1 MATRQELIEAMSKRY
16 QTVERRQKQ
25 RIIDEFLEVTGYHRK
40 HAIRVL
46 NGYGRAKGEKPE
58 RHQLGRRIYDEA
70 VRQALLILWE
80 ASDRICGKRLK
91 ALLPNLLEAL
101 ERHGHLQLDSKVR
114 GRLVAMSAAT
124 IDRVL
129 GPARQAIRGR
139 GRRQASVGAA
149 VRRSVPV
156 RTFADWKD
164 PRPGYF
170 EMDLVAHCGHR
181 VSGSF
186 VHTLVLTDIA
196 SGWTECASL
205 VVREQTL
212 VSDAIA
218 QVKGQLP
225 FPLLGLDSD
234 NDSAFLNETLL
245 GFCQQHGVEWT
256 RSRAYRKND
265 QAWVEQKNGAVVR
278 RLVGYGRLEGLRAA
292 EALSGLYEVARLYVN
307 FFQPSFKLESKTR
320 EGARV
325 LKRYH
330 APATPYERLLAR
342 QDLDQE
348 SKDRLRQR
356 SASLDPLGLLKRIRE
371 AQQALASLEMG
382 EGAEPADG
390 RGGDLSQFLH
400 SLSEAWR
407 EGEVRPTHRRRPT
420 EPRTW
425 RTRRDPFESV
435 WPGLEAWLNERP
447 ETTAKALLQRLQQER
462 PGLFPDGGLRTLQ
475 RRVKAWRGT
484 MARRLLGGNNQLDPG
499 TELTLV

>member
-1 MATRQELIEAMSKRY
+1 MATRHELIEAVSQRY

-46 NGYGRAKGEKPE
+46 NGYGRAQGEKPE
-58 RHQLGRRIYDEA
+58 GHQLGRRIYDEA
-70 VRQALLILWE
+70 VRQTLVILWE

-91 ALLPNLLEAL
+91 ALIPNLLEAL

-124 IDRVL
+124 MDRVL
-129 GPARQAIRGR
+129 GPAREGIRGR
-139 GRRQASVGAA
+139 RRRPAGVGAA
-149 VRRSVPV
+149 VRRNVPV
-156 RTFADWKD
+156 RTFTDWKD

-170 EMDLVAHCGHR
+170 EMDLVAHCGHS

-218 QVKGQLP
+218 QVKGKLP

-245 GFCQQHGVEWT
+245 GYCQQQGLEWT

-278 RLVGYGRLEGLRAA
+278 RLVA
-292 EALSGLYEVARLYVN
+292 
-307 FFQPSFKLESKTR
+307 
-320 EGARV
+320 
-325 LKRYH
+325 
-330 APATPYERLLAR
+330 
-342 QDLDQE
+342 
-348 SKDRLRQR
+348 
-356 SASLDPLGLLKRIRE
+356 
-371 AQQALASLEMG
+371 
-382 EGAEPADG
+382 
-390 RGGDLSQFLH
+390 
-400 SLSEAWR
+400 
-407 EGEVRPTHRRRPT
+407 
-420 EPRTW
+420 
-425 RTRRDPFESV
+425 
-435 WPGLEAWLNERP
+435 
-447 ETTAKALLQRLQQER
+447 
-462 PGLFPDGGLRTLQ
+462 
-475 RRVKAWRGT
+475 
-484 MARRLLGGNNQLDPG
+484 
-499 TELTLV
+499 

>member
-1 MATRQELIEAMSKRY
+1 MTTRHELIEAVSQRY

-46 NGYGRAKGEKPE
+46 NGYGRAQGEKPE
-58 RHQLGRRIYDEA
+58 GHQLGRRIYDEA
-70 VRQALLILWE
+70 VRQTF
-80 ASDRICGKRLK
+80 
-91 ALLPNLLEAL
+91 PNLLEAL

-124 IDRVL
+124 MDRVL
-129 GPARQAIRGR
+129 GPAREGIRGR
-139 GRRQASVGAA
+139 GRRQSGVGAA

-170 EMDLVAHCGHR
+170 EMDLVAHCGHS

-212 VSDAIA
+212 VTDAIA
-218 QVKGQLP
+218 QVKGKLP

-245 GFCQQHGVEWT
+245 GYCQQQGLEWT

-278 RLVGYGRLEGLRAA
+278 RLVG
-292 EALSGLYEVARLYVN
+292 
-307 FFQPSFKLESKTR
+307 
-320 EGARV
+320 
-325 LKRYH
+325 
-330 APATPYERLLAR
+330 
-342 QDLDQE
+342 
-348 SKDRLRQR
+348 
-356 SASLDPLGLLKRIRE
+356 
-371 AQQALASLEMG
+371 
-382 EGAEPADG
+382 
-390 RGGDLSQFLH
+390 
-400 SLSEAWR
+400 
-407 EGEVRPTHRRRPT
+407 
-420 EPRTW
+420 
-425 RTRRDPFESV
+425 
-435 WPGLEAWLNERP
+435 
-447 ETTAKALLQRLQQER
+447 
-462 PGLFPDGGLRTLQ
+462 
-475 RRVKAWRGT
+475 
-484 MARRLLGGNNQLDPG
+484 
-499 TELTLV
+499 